1 MAGPVEM
8 ARLVSI
14 RIRRQNSVGL
24 WDAFPRA
31 RAAVDKRSPSLKNV
45 LIVIAGDLTSSNV
58 SYFRAD
64 FCLRRRSY
72 ATLSKERILKIV
84 SAENFGESYALTL
97 REWRRRFLE
106 KWLQVERLGF
116 DAPLRRLW
124 ECYLLS
130 MLGRLPISHDR
141 RRPLFHPASSR
152 LS

>member
-1 MAGPVEM
+1 MGRV
-8 ARLVSI
+8 
-14 RIRRQNSVGL
+14 
-24 WDAFPRA
+24 
-31 RAAVDKRSPSLKNV
+31 SPSKGSGRQA
-45 LIVIAGDLTSSNV
+45 ITIAEERFDSYCGRPDFIQRFVFPGGFLSSKTFV
-58 SYFRAD
+58 RDALEGAD
-64 FCLRRRSY
+64 
-72 ATLSKERILKIV
+72 LKIV

-130 MLGRLPISHDR
+130 MLGRLPRAHDR